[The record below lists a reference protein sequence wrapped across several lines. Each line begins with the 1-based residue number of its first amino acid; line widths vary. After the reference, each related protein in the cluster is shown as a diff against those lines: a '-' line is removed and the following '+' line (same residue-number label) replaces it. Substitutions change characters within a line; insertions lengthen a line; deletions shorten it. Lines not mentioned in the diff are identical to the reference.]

1 MNTLWIDVATDMQIV
16 MLSFENE
23 KEIIKTR
30 LGQKD
35 HSAYMIPLID
45 EALKEANINLKK
57 IDRIIVGV
65 GPGSYTGIRVAVMTA
80 KMLAYTNDIP
90 LYEIS
95 SLYLL
100 TSGYENLKTPMIDAR
115 NQNYF
120 SGVYENEKIILEEA
134 LYPYETLEKYNNHI
148 IINNQTIK
156 INIKEAEKRIKFIED
171 PHTLVP
177 NYLRKTEAERNHDQ
191 KDNI

>member
-16 MLSFENE
+16 MLSFENQ

-134 LYPYETLEKYNNHI
+134 LYPYEALEKYNNHI

>member
-16 MLSFENE
+16 MLSFENQ

-30 LGQKD
+30 IGQKD